1 MERARLL
8 QALQK
13 YPVLRD
19 LFGKEWFLRKLSE
32 RERHVL
38 IELLLEEEPEVEHV
52 KDLFND
58 LQASLKAG
66 RVKDFISIDS
76 EITEISKL
84 LYFSKCPNCGSYIE
98 EPAYDIEDDLD
109 SE

>member
-1 MERARLL
+1 LERARLL

-13 YPVLRD
+13 YPILRD

-32 RERHVL
+32 KERHVL

-66 RVKDFISIDS
+66 RDK
-76 EITEISKL
+76 T
-84 LYFSKCPNCGSYIE
+84 
-98 EPAYDIEDDLD
+98 DLD
-109 SE
+109 AIQALEARYSVSSS